1 MVNSHILNKKMTFGS
16 FELNVRN
23 ARMFDLDAPFHDYM
37 IPIYGIQGHGLK
49 PGQTNARKAPKEES
63 QSNIQVLFMFTDW
76 LQSFR

>member
-1 MVNSHILNKKMTFGS
+1 
-16 FELNVRN
+16 
-23 ARMFDLDAPFHDYM
+23 MFDLDAPFHDYM